1 MALVWKMSLRSE
13 TAILAFSWHDYGI
26 DVQASTAHELDV
38 AASLAG
44 LAKSDGLEAA
54 LDFAEWERL
63 KPPQPRPR
71 WYAP

>member
-1 MALVWKMSLRSE
+1 MRLAEDASYCPGRN
-13 TAILAFSWHDYGI
+13 LAFSWHNR
-26 DVQASTAHELDV
+26 DVDVRTYAADELDV